1 MDISSSLGEIVSR
14 AIGFVILIGS
24 GILLSICLISI
35 LGYMALDSEY
45 SSNCRGV
52 TGALVQSN
60 SDGEQYC
67 TDLLGMVGLSFLFAA
82 ISGISGLVGLII
94 AGIVISSNPL
104 QSIVIH
110 SVKPVLEQEKKVIQV
125 SQNELM
131 DYEYQQQLQTASTQ
145 RPRPPQGFPP
155 PPTL

>member
-1 MDISSSLGEIVSR
+1 MDIASSLGEIVSR

-35 LGYMALDSEY
+35 LGYMTLDSEY

-52 TGALVQSN
+52 AGALIQSD

-67 TDLLGMVGLSFLFAA
+67 TDLQGMVGLSLLSAA
-82 ISGISGLVGLII
+82 IFGISGLVGLII
-94 AGIVISSNPL
+94 AVIVISSNPL

-110 SVKPVLEQEKKVIQV
+110 SVNSVLEPEKKVIQV

-131 DYEYQQQLQTASTQ
+131 DYEYQKQLQTESTQ
-145 RPRPPQGFPP
+145 LPRPPQGFPP
-155 PPTL
+155 LPTL

>member
-1 MDISSSLGEIVSR
+1 MT
-14 AIGFVILIGS
+14 
-24 GILLSICLISI
+24 
-35 LGYMALDSEY
+35 LDSEY

-52 TGALVQSN
+52 AGALIQSD

-67 TDLLGMVGLSFLFAA
+67 TDLQGMVGLSLLSAA
-82 ISGISGLVGLII
+82 IFGISGLVGLII
-94 AGIVISSNPL
+94 AVIVISSNPL

-110 SVKPVLEQEKKVIQV
+110 SVNSVSEPEKKVIQV

-131 DYEYQQQLQTASTQ
+131 DYEYQKQLQTESTQ
-145 RPRPPQGFPP
+145 LPRPPQGFPP